1 MSFED
6 AKRKDVVCAIL
17 SRRVGNEEQFLIGK
31 RSGSNV
37 FNGLFEF
44 PGGKVEHG
52 ESLSSALKREIREEL
67 GAEVEVKGFFMHPF
81 PFDYSEDEDGVEG
94 YIKLFPMIC
103 TLRADSHDPIARDG
117 VHKTLTWVNADSF
130 GLFDMLR
137 ADMPIARKIQ
147 MDYHSRS
154 FLNSMG
160 N

>member
-1 MSFED
+1 MKYED

-17 SRRVGNEEQFLIGK
+17 SRRVGNEEQFLIGS
-31 RSGSNV
+31 RPGTNV

-44 PGGKVEHG
+44 PGGKVEKG
-52 ESLSSALKREIREEL
+52 ESLESALKREIREEI

-81 PFDYSEDEDGVEG
+81 PFDYSKDEDWVEG
-94 YIKLFPMIC
+94 YIKLYPMIC
-103 TLRADSHDPIARDG
+103 TLWADSPDPIARDG
-117 VHKTLTWVNADSF
+117 VHKSLSWVNADSL

-137 ADMPIARKIQ
+137 ADMQIVRKIQ
-147 MDYHSRS
+147 MDYYSRS